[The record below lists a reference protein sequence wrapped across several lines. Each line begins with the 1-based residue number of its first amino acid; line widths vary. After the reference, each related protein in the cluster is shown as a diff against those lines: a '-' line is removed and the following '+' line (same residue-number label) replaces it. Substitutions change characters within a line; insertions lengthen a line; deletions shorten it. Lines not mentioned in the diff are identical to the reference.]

1 MKDEY
6 ITISENKEPY
16 HKVLTSDKV
25 INIAGGT
32 GSGKTTYCEKYR
44 DDNNY
49 ILIDT
54 DQIKDDR
61 LADNLN
67 EALLKEYLF
76 NKYHTKELDIVNDF
90 EKIYK
95 DILDYYKDKS
105 RNKTLVIDSAQ
116 FSSIKDI
123 SILKGEIIIIR
134 TSVDE
139 CFNRCIERFKKNKIF
154 YEEAEL
160 EKYKERKKGM
170 YEWYKKYN
178 ELIEKLEE
186 VK

>member
-1 MKDEY
+1 MKDEF
-6 ITISENKEPY
+6 ITITENKEPY
-16 HKVLTSDKV
+16 HKVLTNDKV

-32 GSGKTTYCEKYR
+32 GSGKTTYSKKYE
-44 DDNNY
+44 DDNDY

-54 DQIKDDR
+54 DEIKDDR
-61 LADNLN
+61 TPKNLH

-76 NKYHTKELDIVNDF
+76 KKYNSKKLDMVNDF
-90 EKIYK
+90 DTIYQ
-95 DILDYYKDKS
+95 DILDYFKERG
-105 RNKTLVIDSAQ
+105 RNKSIVIDSAQ
-116 FSSIKDI
+116 FSCIKDI

-134 TSVDE
+134 TCVDE
-139 CFNRCIERFKKNKIF
+139 CYNRCIERFKKNTIF
-154 YEEAEL
+154 YEEDEL

-178 ELIEKLEE
+178 ELINKLEE

>member
-1 MKDEY
+1 MKDEF

-32 GSGKTTYCEKYR
+32 GSGKTTYTKKYE
-44 DDNNY
+44 DNDEY
-49 ILIDT
+49 IIIDT
-54 DQIKDDR
+54 DEIKDDR
-61 LADNLN
+61 LPKNLN

-76 NKYHTKELDIVNDF
+76 KKYNCKELDIVNDF
-90 EKIYK
+90 DIIYQ
-95 DILDYYKDKS
+95 DILDYFKNK
-105 RNKTLVIDSAQ
+105 NKTIVIDSAQ
-116 FSSIKDI
+116 FSCIKDI

-134 TSVDE
+134 TCVDE

>member
-1 MKDEY
+1 M
-6 ITISENKEPY
+6 
-16 HKVLTSDKV
+16 
-25 INIAGGT
+25 
-32 GSGKTTYCEKYR
+32 
-44 DDNNY
+44 
-49 ILIDT
+49 
-54 DQIKDDR
+54 
-61 LADNLN
+61 N

-76 NKYHTKELDIVNDF
+76 KKYNCKELDIVNDF
-90 EKIYK
+90 DIIYQ
-95 DILDYYKDKS
+95 DILDYFKNK
-105 RNKTLVIDSAQ
+105 NKTIVIDSAQ
-116 FSSIKDI
+116 FSCIKDI

-134 TSVDE
+134 TCVDE